1 MEISLSCITCV
12 VDMNISGI
20 LDQCLTDLGLPE
32 VFIQPAKQMSLSDRQ
47 GFLGL
52 RPATSL
58 AESRAFIY
66 RITVPPEYEAGIVH
80 RIAETTD
87 LKMGGRGCIF
97 VQNVNIRRGTPLAF
111 DIEKLERF
119 CGRSNEISTDDHVLA
134 CCTVP
139 RGGADALARAVL
151 DLGVCVP
158 IIFFGEGMGVRDK
171 LGLMRITIPV
181 EKEIIWFI
189 APRSDEELVEKTIIP
204 RARLD
209 IPGKGFLYKCY
220 VRSPVVN
227 LRIRQGK
234 RVHAATME
242 QVIAALDD
250 VQGSRD
256 WRRLGSKPQESED
269 SEKKTVS
276 FKGLFFI
283 GDEKEVEL
291 FRRTAMDNGARGATL
306 NSVVIR
312 SYSDNT
318 NDRTMESNSRQLCDI
333 IASRTVEEK
342 LNEAVTQTGLFDSG
356 KTCVLRTLDVEM
368 PFVMRHMDKK

>member
-1 MEISLSCITCV
+1 MEANLSSITCV
-12 VDMNISGI
+12 ADMNISGI

-32 VFIQPAKQMSLSDRQ
+32 VFIQPAKQMSLSDNQ

-52 RPATSL
+52 RPTTSL
-58 AESRAFIY
+58 AENRAFIY
-66 RITVPPEYEAGIVH
+66 RITVPSEYEAGMVH

-87 LKMGGRGCIF
+87 LKMGGRGCMF
-97 VQNVNIRRGTPLAF
+97 AKNVNINRGAPLAF
-111 DIEKLERF
+111 DTEKLDRL
-119 CGRSNEISTDDHVLA
+119 CGRSSETPADDHVLA

-151 DLGVCVP
+151 DLGICVP
-158 IIFFGEGMGVRDK
+158 IIFFGEGMGLRDK

-209 IPGKGFLYKCY
+209 IPGRGFLYKCY
-220 VRSPVVN
+220 IRSPVVN

-256 WRRLGSKPQESED
+256 WRRLGSKPKESED
-269 SEKKTVS
+269 GEKKTVS
-276 FKGLFFI
+276 FRGLFFI

-291 FRRTAMDNGARGATL
+291 FRRTAMDNGARGATF
-306 NSVVIR
+306 NSVEKR
-312 SYSDNT
+312 SYSNT
-318 NDRTMESNSRQLCDI
+318 NDRAMESNSRQLCDI
-333 IASRTVEEK
+333 IASQAVEDRIK
-342 LNEAVTQTGLFDSG
+342 EAITKIGLFDND
-356 KTCVLRTLDVEM
+356 KTCVFRTFDVEM
-368 PFVMRHMDKK
+368 PVIMRHMDSK